1 MAERHDGLR
10 IPNSTAPHQ
19 AFVRILDPATGT
31 GTFLVQTIDL
41 IHNTMVNTWKEQGHG
56 ETAIKARWNAYVP
69 KHLLPRLHGCELLM
83 APYAMA
89 HFKISLKLH
98 KTGYL
103 FQQRERARV
112 YFTNGL
118 KLPDEEK
125 DRWTGN
131 GLAAPAQ
138 EIQAA
143 NQVKQSQ
150 RFTVVIGNPPY
161 AGHSQ
166 NNQLAWIVDKVHDYR
181 RGVPE
186 LSKPAQTKWLQDDY
200 VKFIRFSE
208 EKIIDSG
215 YGLLG
220 LITNHGYLD
229 NITFGGM
236 RGHLLSTFSSLRI
249 LDLHGNTKK
258 RETAPDGSADEN
270 IFDIQ

>member
-1 MAERHDGLR
+1 MPDLIRNWGYNKTQKVRCGVFYTPAPVVSAIVGAVDRLLRTEFGLSHGLADTTTWGTMAERHDGLR

-31 GTFLVQTIDL
+31 GTFLVETIDL

-186 LSKPAQTKWLQDDY
+186 LSKPA
-200 VKFIRFSE
+200 
-208 EKIIDSG
+208 
-215 YGLLG
+215 
-220 LITNHGYLD
+220 
-229 NITFGGM
+229 
-236 RGHLLSTFSSLRI
+236 
-249 LDLHGNTKK
+249 
-258 RETAPDGSADEN
+258 
-270 IFDIQ
+270 